1 MNPTDAGPLII
12 LFCLA
17 MLSSPCALA
26 TPQQAIAKERN
37 DVRAENARAENK
49 SAEKD
54 RAENESAE
62 SKIAAGDRARL
73 AGNYPLAQQ
82 QIMLGLK
89 QIESS
94 KSPSLEQLAA
104 AYNYLALLNN
114 NMGQYSHSENNA
126 RKALAFATKAGLS
139 ENILSRHRVVLAN
152 ALRQQGKYPEALSNL
167 EQVTATLK
175 NSTKDKVLFAT
186 ATNNLG
192 ALYFWMGN
200 YQKAQT
206 ILERGL
212 ALRLAL
218 SDGNKQNLDIA
229 NSYLDLGCCEFK
241 LGQTAKAREHLSLTL
256 SIRKN
261 KLGNE
266 HPETLNA
273 MANLA
278 ALLDASASKAD
289 RERALELLQQAVNGG
304 TKKLDGHHPELIRY
318 QQEYAEA
325 LTNKGN
331 ILSKTGQEQEALRAF
346 EQAIRLHQASSKA
359 SGQKEISYAITLA
372 NAAEIL
378 KRLHRL
384 EEGQS
389 TLNKANAVIDELP
402 LALQNSPEAKAIR
415 QSGQLSKS
423 SQKRH

>member
-1 MNPTDAGPLII
+1 MNPTGAGPLII
-12 LFCLA
+12 LFCLN

-26 TPQQAIAKERN
+26 APQQATANGRT
-37 DVRAENARAENK
+37 DLRAGNE
-49 SAEKD
+49 

-89 QIESS
+89 QIETS
-94 KSPSLEQLAA
+94 KSPSLERLAA

-114 NMGQYSHSENNA
+114 NMGEYRHSENNA
-126 RKALAFATKAGLS
+126 RKALAFATKAGLD

-218 SDGNKQNLDIA
+218 SVGDKRNLDIA

-241 LGQTAKAREHLSLTL
+241 LGQIAKAREHLSLALT
-256 SIRKN
+256 IRKN

-273 MANLA
+273 KANLA
-278 ALLDASASKAD
+278 ALLDASGSEAD
-289 RERALELLQQAVNGG
+289 RERALELLQQAVIGG
-304 TKKLDGHHPELIRY
+304 RKKLDAHHPELIRY

-331 ILSKTGQEQEALRAF
+331 NLSKAGQQQEALRAF
-346 EQAIRLHQASSKA
+346 EQAIKLHQTSSKA
-359 SGQKEISYAITLA
+359 SGQKDISYAITLA
-372 NAAEIL
+372 NTAEIL

-384 EEGQS
+384 EESQNM
-389 TLNKANAVIDELP
+389 LNKANAVIDELP

-415 QSGQLSKS
+415 QSWQLSKS

>member
-1 MNPTDAGPLII
+1 MNHTGDGPLII
-12 LFCLA
+12 LICLT
-17 MLSSPCALA
+17 MLSWPFALA
-26 TPQQAIAKERN
+26 TPQQAIANSRKDVKAEKEKAEKER
-37 DVRAENARAENK
+37 
-49 SAEKD
+49 AEK
-54 RAENESAE
+54 RSAENESAE

-89 QIESS
+89 QIATS
-94 KSPSLEQLAA
+94 KSPSPERLAA

-114 NMGQYSHSENNA
+114 NMGQYRLSEDNA
-126 RKALAFATKAGLS
+126 RKALALAIKAGLGD
-139 ENILSRHRVVLAN
+139 NILSRHRVVLAN

-167 EQVTATLK
+167 ERVTATLK

-200 YQKAQT
+200 LPKAQT

-218 SDGNKQNLDIA
+218 SNGDKQNLDIA

-241 LGQTAKAREHLSLTL
+241 RGQIAKAKENLSLALT
-256 SIRKN
+256 IRKN

-278 ALLDASASKAD
+278 ALLDASGSEAD
-289 RERALELLQQAVNGG
+289 REHALDLLQQAVNGG
-304 TKKLDGHHPELIRY
+304 KKKLDVHHPELIRY

-331 ILSKTGQEQEALRAF
+331 SLSKAGRDQEALRAF
-346 EQAIRLHQASSKA
+346 EQAIQLHQASSKA
-359 SGQKEISYAITLA
+359 SGHKDISYAITLA
-372 NAAEIL
+372 NTAEIL
-378 KRLHRL
+378 KRLNRL
-384 EEGQS
+384 AESQNM
-389 TLNKANAVIDELP
+389 LNKAHAVIDELP
-402 LALQNSPEAKAIR
+402 LALQNAPEAKAIR
-415 QSGQLSKS
+415 QSWQLSKS
-423 SQKRH
+423 SQKRR